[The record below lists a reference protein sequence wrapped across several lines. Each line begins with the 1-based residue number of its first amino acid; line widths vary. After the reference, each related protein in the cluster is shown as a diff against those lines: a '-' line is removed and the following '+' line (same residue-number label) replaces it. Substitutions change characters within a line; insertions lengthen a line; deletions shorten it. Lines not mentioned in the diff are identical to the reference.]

1 MVFIFSWNVSC
12 WLREMVC
19 SGSLDSCCS
28 SCCSWL
34 IISNNVG
41 EALIFS
47 TGGEL
52 DTAALLNFSVD
63 K

>member
-19 SGSLDSCCS
+19 KGFGPCNS
-28 SCCSWL
+28 CSWV

-41 EALIFS
+41 EALILS

-52 DTAALLNFSVD
+52 DTPPGCFPAD